1 MKFDKILNEYVT
13 SLHEQPD
20 MAAMGAMPP
29 GPAAPAPPMDPAAG
43 GGNVPMDGTEM
54 PEPKKPLTPEG
65 ELHLWEMIRQALAFS
80 DHQVLS
86 PEEKGLFEQ
95 NIDQD
100 NFLEV
105 RQRIE
110 SIFRKHIDGPLDPS
124 GTGNPGMDEI

>member
-29 GPAAPAPPMDPAAG
+29 GPPAPAPPAG
-43 GGNVPMDGTEM
+43 PDAGANVPMDGTEM
-54 PEPKKPLTPEG
+54 PEPEKPLTPEG
-65 ELHLWEMIRQALAFS
+65 ELHLWEMIRKALAFQ

-95 NIDQD
+95 GIDQD

-124 GTGNPGMDEI
+124 GEGGPGMDEL

>member
-1 MKFDKILNEYVT
+1 MKFDRILNEYVT

-29 GPAAPAPPMDPAAG
+29 GPPAPAPAPAPAAG
-43 GGNVPMDGTEM
+43 ENVPMDGTEM
-54 PEPKKPLTPEG
+54 PEPAKPLTPEG
-65 ELHLWEMIRQALAFS
+65 ELHLWEMIRKALAFQ

-124 GTGNPGMDEI
+124 GSDAPSADAL